1 MTPLSAL
8 ALMAGVAL
16 AVVGVLSLRTAAQL
30 RAPLSPIQQATR
42 KSLTVQLEL
51 VKERWTQLI
60 RTNEQLAHEVVELGE
75 QRDRARD
82 ELFLLKDELPQ
93 RLRHCTCGV
102 GPAVAAD
109 LEEDEHG

>member
-1 MTPLSAL
+1 LSALSAL

-16 AVVGVLSLRTAAQL
+16 AVVGVLSLRTASRL

-51 VKERWTQLI
+51 VRRRWEELV
-60 RTNEQLAHEVVELGE
+60 RLNEQLAREVARLGE

-82 ELFLLKDELPQ
+82 ELFLLKDELSQ
-93 RLRHCTCGV
+93 RLARCTCGV
-102 GPAVAAD
+102 GAAVAAD
-109 LEEDEHG
+109 LDKGKI

>member
-42 KSLTVQLEL
+42 KSLTVQLGRVTKRWEEL
-51 VKERWTQLI
+51 LRE
-60 RTNEQLAHEVVELGE
+60 NELLAREVARLGE
-75 QRDRARD
+75 QRDKARD
-82 ELFLLKDELPQ
+82 AVEELKDGLIQ
-93 RLRHCTCGV
+93 RLRNCNCSV
-102 GPAVAAD
+102 GQQIAAE
-109 LEEDEHG
+109 LEEEEEG